1 MDELLRQ
8 ADVVTMHARV
18 CKETIH
24 MIGERE
30 FSLMK
35 PNAIFI
41 NTARAALVDE
51 KALIQALQT
60 GKIRGAGLDVYEKE
74 GGMVENIM
82 EFPREQMVRYGA
94 LVGAVTDVM
103 DV

>member
-1 MDELLRQ
+1 
-8 ADVVTMHARV
+8 
-18 CKETIH
+18 

-74 GGMVENIM
+74 PLPLDSPLLSMDNVTLMPHSAGITNDILKNSLKIIKT
-82 EFPREQMVRYGA
+82 EFERFLKREP
-94 LVGAVTDVM
+94 LKFTI
-103 DV
+103 